1 MTGPRE
7 LHHPSLAELLPSV
20 AFMLNDD
27 YNDRMVAIDPLTGAL
42 VWQYGETGTPGT
54 TAGMLNTPDGFD
66 ILGRGGTTPTHRL
79 RAEAPT
85 GHVLELNGAG

>member
-1 MTGPRE
+1 
-7 LHHPSLAELLPSV
+7 
-20 AFMLNDD
+20 MLNDD